1 MLFDQFRE
9 VPFDE
14 LSQRTIVQSEPSGQ
28 RSQALGRRAVQPYDL
43 GVFGHAAPR
52 YRSAI
57 FRLGHPLTGVQFRLV
72 LFQILTET
80 FGLKSKLG
88 RHGSGGEVALL
99 EPGDGIGIFGLGRRV
114 VLSHLRMKHRNGRRS
129 HERSAP

>member
-1 MLFDQFRE
+1 MILYAFDQFRE

-14 LSQRTIVQSEPSGQ
+14 LSSEQSFSPKLWASD
-28 RSQALGRRAVQPYDL
+28 RRLGRRAVQPYDL

-99 EPGDGIGIFGLGRRV
+99 EPGDGIGHIWPWSQGLYFLTCV
-114 VLSHLRMKHRNGRRS
+114 
-129 HERSAP
+129 